1 MGYIILQLMRLF
13 ETFIIAA
20 GLHLAISV
28 GGISFFGFTVVY
40 LAAGYVF
47 AITAQ
52 AGLAFWIAVVCAL
65 VTSFALGI
73 FFVFLYRR
81 LSDDSFAVFGV
92 ASILAFDALL
102 RSWSSVTGGV
112 LGIPGVP
119 RPGGFESSTNLLLL
133 EITIA
138 TLVLVAEYVLLK
150 TPYGH
155 TLIAH
160 KENATVLA
168 STAVSPLG
176 IGSIVLLIAAMS
188 AGISGLLGAWRIQ
201 YLDPTFGDIHTFIA
215 LVTICIV
222 ALKPKISWIIGGTT
236 LVVLLPELLRFF
248 PFPSS
253 IFGYLRVLTYGVTL
267 IILVRHISAK
277 YTTNKRTV

>member
-119 RPGGFESSTNLLLL
+119 RPGGFESSTNLLLR
-133 EITIA
+133 
-138 TLVLVAEYVLLK
+138 
-150 TPYGH
+150 
-155 TLIAH
+155 
-160 KENATVLA
+160 
-168 STAVSPLG
+168 S
-176 IGSIVLLIAAMS
+176 
-188 AGISGLLGAWRIQ
+188 
-201 YLDPTFGDIHTFIA
+201 
-215 LVTICIV
+215 C
-222 ALKPKISWIIGGTT
+222 
-236 LVVLLPELLRFF
+236 
-248 PFPSS
+248 
-253 IFGYLRVLTYGVTL
+253 
-267 IILVRHISAK
+267 K
-277 YTTNKRTV
+277 YSCV